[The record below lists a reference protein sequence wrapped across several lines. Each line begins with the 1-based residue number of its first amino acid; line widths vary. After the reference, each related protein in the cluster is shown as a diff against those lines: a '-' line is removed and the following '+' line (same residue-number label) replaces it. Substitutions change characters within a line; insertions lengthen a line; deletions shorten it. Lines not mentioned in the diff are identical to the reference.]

1 MTASSRTRGLRL
13 ALLGAGRGA
22 GEPRGAP
29 VAAAEGV
36 GPAREQAGA
45 AVLVFDDG
53 HGQPV

>member
-13 ALLGAGRGA
+13 GLLGAGRGA
-22 GEPRGAP
+22 AR
-29 VAAAEGV
+29 AAGRASGRPEGV